1 MFGQGQL
8 DSLEHSCLNRQ
19 QLSNVLSKIMAAIT
33 IQTLGRMLAA
43 RRGER
48 GVRAVAK
55 EIGISH
61 GTLSRVERGYMPD
74 LETFSKICKWLDI
87 DAGEVLGCN
96 PPQEPTAPNVSVH
109 FRKDQALPPKTA
121 QALAN
126 MILAAQRAMIAAEKE
141 K

>member
-1 MFGQGQL
+1 
-8 DSLEHSCLNRQ
+8 
-19 QLSNVLSKIMAAIT
+19 
-33 IQTLGRMLAA
+33 
-43 RRGER
+43 
-48 GVRAVAK
+48 VRAVAK

-87 DAGEVLGCN
+87 DAGEVLGCKS
-96 PPQEPTAPNVSVH
+96 PQEPTAPNVSVH

-126 MILAAQRAMIAAEKE
+126 MIQPHPNMKGELTVK
-141 K
+141 